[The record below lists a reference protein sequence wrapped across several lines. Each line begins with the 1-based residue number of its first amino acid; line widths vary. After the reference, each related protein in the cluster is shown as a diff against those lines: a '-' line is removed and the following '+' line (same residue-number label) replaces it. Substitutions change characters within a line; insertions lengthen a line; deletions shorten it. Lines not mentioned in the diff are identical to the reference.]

1 MMVEGRSVQQPNSQS
16 GTGPVGPGG
25 VVIAVGNGHWNGGV
39 GSSASV
45 NEHSAAGPKPMWGRG
60 RGDGETK
67 ERGMTHETTQNQKHE
82 RPKLTEEERKR
93 LPLELGFLCQTPG
106 VAKLDRLDIQ
116 KALGRHA
123 SGDWGDLCRDDW
135 KLNNSALTQ
144 EDRILSSY
152 TTREGVKFWIITECD
167 RSATTVL
174 LPDEY

>member
-1 MMVEGRSVQQPNSQS
+1 
-16 GTGPVGPGG
+16 
-25 VVIAVGNGHWNGGV
+25 
-39 GSSASV
+39 
-45 NEHSAAGPKPMWGRG
+45 
-60 RGDGETK
+60 
-67 ERGMTHETTQNQKHE
+67 MTHETTQNQKHE

-93 LPLELGFLCQTPG
+93 LPIELGFLCQTPG